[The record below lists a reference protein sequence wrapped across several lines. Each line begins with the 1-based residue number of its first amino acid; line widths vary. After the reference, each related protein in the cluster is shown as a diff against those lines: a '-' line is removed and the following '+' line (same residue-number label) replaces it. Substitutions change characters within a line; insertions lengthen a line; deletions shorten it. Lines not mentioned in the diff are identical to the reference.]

1 MQARGRLSRLSSCL
15 GSFLVLMPLEPL
27 LPLFH
32 RLNREH
38 FDGSLVQGNG
48 PLVAVR
54 WSDGR
59 MRTTAGIYRRGPA
72 VAPPLGREIVLSR
85 PLLDPLPR
93 SATESTLCHEMI
105 HAWIDL
111 VLRQRESHGPCF
123 RAQMEAIN
131 AAQTRF
137 KVSIRHRFPVP
148 QRPPRWIAVCPNCG
162 RRSPYRR
169 RVRQAACRLCCD
181 RHHDGHWHVSCL
193 LDYRPAPAHD

>member
-1 MQARGRLSRLSSCL
+1 
-15 GSFLVLMPLEPL
+15 MPLEPL

-38 FDGSLVQGNG
+38 FDGGLVRGTG
-48 PLVAVR
+48 PLVSLR

-59 MRTTAGIYRRGPA
+59 MRKTAGFYRRGPA
-72 VAPPLGREIVLSR
+72 VAPPLGREIVLSK

-105 HAWIDL
+105 HAWVDL
-111 VLRQRESHGPCF
+111 VLGQRESHGPCF

-131 AAQTRF
+131 ASQTRF
-137 KVSIRHRFPVP
+137 KVSIRHRFPV
-148 QRPPRWIAVCPNCG
+148 QQSPPRWIAICPICG
-162 RRSPYRR
+162 RQTPYRR

-193 LDYRPAPAHD
+193 LRYVPAPAQD